1 LIFFQIWNANYI
13 TDIIYFSEI
22 RFQGDQKMTYSPPFI
37 IEYSFRKHFN
47 TSSFLKKFL
56 MILFLPFLPIYTVSK
71 GFQVRKW
78 RKIQTQRPPR
88 MWKYVIVMILVYIF
102 TFYPLA
108 ISLFYL
114 ILQLYLFPLSL
125 LIAYFLN
132 KRDIE
137 KEEEFDYELLGIE
150 KGTFHVIGFKR
161 FSLTF
166 WIFLLLA
173 ILTGNVFLIITFTAL
188 VFISFPKIY
197 RFLYFIPKKL
207 LVLSYS
213 FFGFLSY
220 IPGVN
225 LKGMWFIEADS
236 EIKKLNNGLDLI
248 KFIIGKW
255 KPFFVVNAGI
265 SALTVRLI
273 LWLRGDP
280 PVQALIS
287 IEALSSLGFLF
298 VFLIVPI
305 IMAIYFVWVWVWE
318 DAEIKVA
325 QTRFSTG
332 SRDADGKRITETT
345 LLTFASDSITNIFT
359 LVFGIPSVVWLVDKM
374 VTTDELSHGGTF
386 GLLVIIGVFFIFT
399 GVSTIFMGIMYY
411 RSGIHT
417 ELVNRL
423 RLEIQKENISKDEFS
438 IKICSSIVTP
448 MV

>member
-1 LIFFQIWNANYI
+1 
-13 TDIIYFSEI
+13 
-22 RFQGDQKMTYSPPFI
+22 
-37 IEYSFRKHFN
+37 
-47 TSSFLKKFL
+47 
-56 MILFLPFLPIYTVSK
+56 
-71 GFQVRKW
+71 
-78 RKIQTQRPPR
+78 
-88 MWKYVIVMILVYIF
+88 MWKYVIVMVLVYIF
-102 TFYPLA
+102 TFYPLT

-114 ILQLYLFPLSL
+114 FLQLYLFPLSL
-125 LIAYFLN
+125 LITYFLN
-132 KRDIE
+132 KKDIE
-137 KEEEFDYELLGIE
+137 KEEEFNYEFLGIE
-150 KGTFHVIGFKR
+150 KGTFHVIGFQK
-161 FSLTF
+161 SSWTF
-166 WIFLLLA
+166 WIFLLLT
-173 ILTGNVFLIITFTAL
+173 ILTGNLFLVITFTAL
-188 VFISFPKIY
+188 VFICFPKIY

-207 LVLSYS
+207 LILSYS

-225 LKGMWFIEADS
+225 LRGMWFIEADS
-236 EIKKLNNGLDLI
+236 EIKKLHNGLDLI

-265 SALTVRLI
+265 SALMVRLI

-287 IEALSSLGFLF
+287 IEALSSVGFLF

-325 QTRFSTG
+325 QTHFSTG

-345 LLTFASDSITNIFT
+345 LLTFASDSITNIFS

-386 GLLVIIGVFFIFT
+386 GLLAILGLFFIVT

-411 RSGIHT
+411 RSGIHA

-423 RLEIQKENISKDEFS
+423 RLEIQKENISKDESS
-438 IKICSSIVTP
+438 IKICSSTVTP
-448 MV
+448 IQVIS